1 MSITCNRPCRPPGG
15 QHGIVMFMALIM
27 LVLMTLGGLSLFS
40 TIDTAIVVS
49 GNIASQRSAT
59 RSGDLCA
66 EQAITWLGAN
76 AGATL
81 YNNSPANGYIAAGL
95 GAPAAGQTWA
105 QYWTQAA
112 AGVTPITL
120 ATDAA
125 GNTASCI
132 IERQC
137 NLPGA
142 AYSSGPPSVECVA
155 PPTSSS
161 SGSSMGVGFVQLNRP
176 TAVYYRIT
184 TRISGPRN
192 TLSFIQ
198 TIYSM

>member
-1 MSITCNRPCRPPGG
+1 MPITCNRLRRAPRN
-15 QHGIVMFMALIM
+15 QRGIVMFMALIM

-66 EQAITWLGAN
+66 EAAITWLAAN
-76 AGATL
+76 SGATL
-81 YNNSPANGYIAAGL
+81 YNNSQANGYIAAGL
-95 GAPAAGQTWA
+95 GGPVAGQTWA
-105 QYWTQAA
+105 QYWALASAA
-112 AGVTPITL
+112 VTPLTL
-120 ATDAA
+120 AADAA

-161 SGSSMGVGFVQLNRP
+161 AGSSMGVGFVQLNRP

-184 TRISGPRN
+184 TRIAGPRN